1 MKRRLL
7 LACLSAL
14 ASLNTQAASE
24 VIALQHRTGAELLP
38 AAQAALGREG
48 TVSVF
53 EDKLIVN
60 ASPERIEDVRA
71 LLRQLDTRA
80 RRLLI
85 SVDTDD
91 VQSQDRRGSA
101 QIIEYGTG
109 NREGGF
115 QQVQTSD
122 GQTALIQVG
131 QSVPITTGT
140 ATPYGAQTNTEYR
153 NVTQGFYVTPT
164 VSGNTVHLKIST
176 NHDHISRERQ
186 DVVDVQS
193 SDTTLSGPLGEWLY
207 LGGSSGQSQYRS
219 SDSAYTYSTQ
229 RNRDV
234 SLRVKVDLIP

>member
-14 ASLNTQAASE
+14 ASLNAQAASE
-24 VIALQHRTGAELLP
+24 VIALQHRAGAELLP

-101 QIIEYGTG
+101 RIIEYGTG

-115 QQVQTSD
+115 QQVQTSE

-153 NVTQGFYVTPT
+153 NVTQGFYVTPS

-219 SDSAYTYSTQ
+219 ADSAYTYSTQ

-234 SLRVKVDLIP
+234 SLRVKVDLVP